1 MKFFVSQLIAF
12 LRLKTAVRN
21 IKLIARFLLALGIM
35 VVVYSIVFHL
45 LMRWEGQDHSWMTGF
60 YWTLTVMS
68 TLGFGDI
75 TFGSDAG
82 RLFSIVVLVSGM
94 IFLLV
99 LLPFTFIQFFYAPWM
114 EAQTAARAPRQLAPE
129 TSGHVILT
137 NYDSVTRALINK
149 LRQFNY
155 SYALVVS
162 DLPEALRLH
171 DLGLNVVLGEPDLP
185 ETYERLNIHK
195 AALVAATNTDV
206 HNTNIAFTVRELSQT
221 VPIITTAKSAAAEDI
236 LKLAGST
243 HVIRLGELMGQSL
256 ARRTIGGDAVA
267 HVIGQFDQLL
277 IAEATAAGTPLIG
290 KTLAETR
297 LREDAGINV
306 IGVWERGR
314 YETAKATTQIGPNT
328 VLVMAGSGEQ
338 FHQYNELFCI
348 YHQAMAPV
356 VIIGGGRV
364 GRATGQALAERH
376 LDYRIIERLPERVPP
391 GAAEKYVIGEASEL
405 EVLQKAGLKEAPAVI
420 ITPHD
425 DDMSIYLTI
434 FCRRLRRDIQVIS
447 RATHERNVSTLHRA
461 GADFVM
467 SYASMGSNIMFNLL
481 KRSDILM
488 LAEGLNVFRMKT
500 PVALAGKSLA
510 ETNLR
515 QETGCSVIAVNED
528 SHLQIN
534 PDPQRPLDA
543 NSEIILIG
551 SLAAEQEFF
560 KRYGENNP

>member
-1 MKFFVSQLIAF
+1 MVAF

-21 IKLIARFLLALGIM
+21 LKLIARFLLVLGTM

-45 LMRWEGQDHSWMTGF
+45 LMRWEGRDHSWMTGF

-75 TFGSDAG
+75 TFESDAG

-137 NYDSVTRALINK
+137 NYDAVTRALINK
-149 LRQFNY
+149 LKQFGY

-206 HNTNIAFTVRELSQT
+206 NNTNIAFTVRELSKT

-243 HVIRLGELMGQSL
+243 HVIRLGQLMGQSL

-297 LREDAGINV
+297 LRENAGINV

-314 YETAKATTQIGPNT
+314 FETAKATTQIGPNT
-328 VLVMAGSGEQ
+328 VLVMAGSGAQ

-348 YHQAMAPV
+348 YHQALAPV

-391 GAAEKYVIGEASEL
+391 GAAEKYVIGEAGEL

-434 FCRRLRRDIQVIS
+434 FCRRLRGDIQVIS

-500 PVALAGKSLA
+500 PTALAGKSLA
-510 ETNLR
+510 ETKLR
-515 QETGCSVIAVNED
+515 QETGCSVIAVNAD
-528 SHLQIN
+528 SRLQIN

-551 SLAAEQEFF
+551 SFAAEQEFF
-560 KRYGENNP
+560 KRYGENNS

>member
-21 IKLIARFLLALGIM
+21 VKLIARFLLVLGIM
-35 VVVYSIVFHL
+35 VMVYSIVFHV

-75 TFGSDAG
+75 TFESDAG
-82 RLFSIVVLVSGM
+82 RLFSIIVLVSGM

-129 TSGHVILT
+129 ISGHVILT
-137 NYDSVTRALINK
+137 NYDAVTRALINK
-149 LRQFNY
+149 LKQFGY
-155 SYALVVS
+155 GYALVVRE
-162 DLPEALRLH
+162 LTEALRLH

-195 AALVAATNTDV
+195 AALIAATNTDV
-206 HNTNIAFTVRELSQT
+206 INTNIAFTVRELSKT

-236 LKLAGST
+236 LKLAGSS
-243 HVIRLGELMGQSL
+243 HVIRLGQLMGHSL

-297 LREDAGINV
+297 LRENAGINV

-314 YETAKATTQIGPNT
+314 FETAKATTQIGPNT
-328 VLVMAGSGEQ
+328 VLVMTGSREQ

-391 GAAEKYVIGEASEL
+391 EKAEKYVLGDAGEL

-425 DDMSIYLTI
+425 DDISIYLTI
-434 FCRRLRRDIQVIS
+434 FCRRLRADMQIIS

-467 SYASMGSNIMFNLL
+467 SYASMGSNIVFNLL

-500 PVALAGKSLA
+500 PAALAGKSLA

-515 QETGCSVIAVNED
+515 RETGCSVIAVNMNGEP
-528 SHLQIN
+528 QIN
-534 PDPQRPLDA
+534 PDPQRPLDP
-543 NSEIILIG
+543 NSEIILVG
-551 SLAAEQEFF
+551 SLEAEQEFF
-560 KRYGENNP
+560 KRYAQNNP

>member
-1 MKFFVSQLIAF
+1 MKFFISQLMAF
-12 LRLKTAVRN
+12 LRPKAAVRN
-21 IKLIARFLLALGIM
+21 IKLLGRYLIVLAAM
-35 VVVYSIVFHL
+35 VMVYSVVFHL
-45 LMRWEGQDHSWMTGF
+45 LMVWEGRNHSWVTGF

-75 TFGSDAG
+75 TFESDAG
-82 RLFSIVVLVSGM
+82 RVFSMIVLLSGL

-114 EAQTAARAPRQLAPE
+114 EAQTAARAPRQLPPG

-137 NYDSVTRALINK
+137 NHDAVTRALINK
-149 LRQFNY
+149 LTQFGY
-155 SYALVVS
+155 GYALVVQ

-195 AALVAATNTDV
+195 AALVAATSTDV
-206 HNTNIAFTVRELSQT
+206 QNTNIAFTVRELSKT

-236 LKLAGST
+236 LRLAGST
-243 HVIRLGELMGQSL
+243 HVIRLGQLMGQSL

-267 HVIGQFDQLL
+267 HVIGHFDNLL

-297 LREDAGINV
+297 LREDTGINV

-314 YETAKATTQIGPNT
+314 FETARATTQIGTNT
-328 VLVMAGSGEQ
+328 VLVMTGSVTQ

-391 GAAEKYVIGEASEL
+391 GAADKYVVGDAGEL

-425 DDMSIYLTI
+425 DDISIYLTI
-434 FCRRLRRDIQVIS
+434 FCRRLRSDLQIIS
-447 RATHERNVSTLHRA
+447 RATYDRNVSTLHRA

-467 SYASMGSNIMFNLL
+467 SYASMGSNIIFNLL

-500 PVALAGKSLA
+500 PVTLAGKSLA
-510 ETNLR
+510 DTNLR
-515 QETGCSVIAVNED
+515 QETGCSVIAVNTD
-528 SHLQIN
+528 GQLQIN
-534 PDPQRPLDA
+534 PDPQSPLDA

-551 SLAAEQEFF
+551 SLEAEQAFF
-560 KRYGENNP
+560 KRYGETKA

>member
-1 MKFFVSQLIAF
+1 MKFFISQLLAF
-12 LRLKTAVRN
+12 LGRKAAVRN
-21 IKLIARFLLALGIM
+21 IKLLWRYLLVLLAM
-35 VVVYSIVFHL
+35 VTVYSITFHL
-45 LMRWEGQDHSWMTGF
+45 LMQREGQNHSWVTGF

-75 TFGSDAG
+75 TFESDAG
-82 RLFSIVVLVSGM
+82 RLFSILVLLSGM

-99 LLPFTFIQFFYAPWM
+99 LLPFTFIQFFYAPWI
-114 EAQTAARAPRQLAPE
+114 EAQTAARAPRQLVPQV
-129 TSGHVILT
+129 SGHVILT
-137 NYDSVTRALINK
+137 HYDAVTRALINK
-149 LRQFNY
+149 LKQY
-155 SYALVVS
+155 GYGYALVVK

-195 AALVAATNTDV
+195 AALIATTSTDV
-206 HNTNIAFTVRELSQT
+206 INTNIAFTVRELSKV
-221 VPIITTAKSAAAEDI
+221 VPIIASAKSAAAEEI

-243 HVIRLGELMGQSL
+243 HVIRLGQLMGQSL

-297 LREDAGINV
+297 LRENAGINV

-314 YETAKATTQIGPNT
+314 FETAGAQTQIGPNT
-328 VLVMAGSGEQ
+328 VLVMAGSAAQ

-364 GRATGQALAERH
+364 GRATGQALAERN
-376 LDYRIIERLPERVPP
+376 LDFRMIERLPERIPP
-391 GAAEKYVIGEASEL
+391 GAAEKYLIGDAGEL
-405 EVLQKAGLKEAPAVI
+405 EVLEKAGLKEAPAVI

-425 DDMSIYLTI
+425 DDISIYLTI
-434 FCRRLRRDIQVIS
+434 FCRRLRSDIQIIS

-467 SYASMGSNIMFNLL
+467 SYASMGSNIIFNLL

-500 PVALAGKSLA
+500 PATLAGKSLA
-510 ETNLR
+510 KTNLR
-515 QETGCSVIAVNED
+515 QETGCSVIAVNAN
-528 SHLQIN
+528 SQLQIN
-534 PDPQRPLDA
+534 PDPQQPLDA
-543 NSEIILIG
+543 HSEIILIG
-551 SLAAEQEFF
+551 SFEAEQDFF
-560 KRYGENNP
+560 DRYGEKQA